1 MLVEEITTH
10 ALAVGVGAVFG
21 EVAAA
26 DATRFADLA
35 RAAVVADAC
44 VLASS
49 GEGEHGGLVHR
60 LQQEEPNRNE
70 KSKQQNVTI

>member
-26 DATRFADLA
+26 DAARSADLA
-35 RAAVVADAC
+35 RAAVVADAG
-44 VLASS
+44 VLAGG

-70 KSKQQNVTI
+70 ESKQQNVTI